1 MSAPVTWEDLE
12 AAAPEIARLGR
23 ERLDRTRVGLLGTI
37 RKDGSPRI
45 SPVEPYFTQGH
56 LLFGAMAWSRKV
68 RDLQQDP
75 RCLLHSAISA
85 PDTGED
91 ELKLYGRATPAG
103 EWLRQSCGGAWWSG
117 RSQES
122 AIIFSLSI
130 QEATLVSWDLQSGE
144 LTARYWSRTAGLR
157 TTRRSY
163 P

>member
-1 MSAPVTWEDLE
+1 MRKPVTWEELE

-23 ERLDRTRVGLLGTI
+23 QRLDRTRVGLLGTI

-56 LLFGAMAWSRKV
+56 LLFGAMEWSRKV
-68 RDLQQDP
+68 RDLQRDP

-85 PDTGED
+85 PDAGQD
-91 ELKLYGRATPAG
+91 ELKLYGRATSAG
-103 EWLRQSCGGAWWSG
+103 EWLRQSCPDAWWTG
-117 RSQES
+117 KSQQS

-130 QEATLVSWDLQSGE
+130 EEATLVSWNLQSGE
-144 LTARYWSRTAGLR
+144 LTARYWSQTAGLR
-157 TTRRSY
+157 ITTRSY